1 MRVPGGVAVNW
12 AIVDARTIAGQDPV
26 SAIRSGDNLQMAD
39 VVRRATLC
47 GLRLTVNTGD
57 IR

>member
-1 MRVPGGVAVNW
+1 MVMRCKMPRLTLVGAGPG
-12 AIVDARTIAGQDPV
+12 DPDLITRKGWK
-26 SAIRSGDNLQMAD
+26 ALQMAD